1 MCNPLHNLQ
10 FVPPPDYNAG
20 MAPYCKSNLPRAV
33 RALSVSALIGICSP
47 VHGIRWTD
55 FRQKTATNAWS
66 LAGTTYSADRGLK
79 FAEVGAF
86 AQRADFGGP
95 VTSVVVVTYCSGT
108 RLEEPFTVAA
118 GASPGALVDREPP
131 IAYVY
136 TKYAT
141 NVFDFAAG
149 EDVRAVRVRSN
160 AETEVKGNY
169 YLTAVGV
176 GWEGEA
182 SQPDPPSAEDAPPVE
197 TLLEDAETM
206 WRVSD
211 FTGGTMREDFA
222 WTTNVAKATPWTNGV
237 TIAGFHAL
245 KNGVALTRIGK
256 DSGRA
261 TSAGLYA
268 SRSADPGGP
277 WSLSMLGSSANDIA
291 LELRVLNDRIES
303 LDGAHVAFDAY
314 QWTFPES
321 PSRTMSFAWAVTR
334 TPVRPAEA
342 AWRVDGEAGFAS
354 LAAPTGKASF
364 AVSSR
369 VSQTRGT
376 PVPGGGVLWLRWLV
390 PRGAA
395 CPMLGVGDVRLTLAF
410 RRATAIFVR

>member
-1 MCNPLHNLQ
+1 MSVAIAIC
-10 FVPPPDYNAG
+10 
-20 MAPYCKSNLPRAV
+20 
-33 RALSVSALIGICSP
+33 LSA
-47 VHGIRWTD
+47 HAIRWTD
-55 FRQKTATNAWS
+55 FRDKASTNGWC
-66 LAGTTYSADRGLK
+66 LTGTTYSADRGLK

-108 RLEEPFTVAA
+108 RLDEPFTVAA
-118 GASPGALVDREPP
+118 GASPDALVDREPP

-141 NVFDFAAG
+141 NVFTFAAG
-149 EDVRAVRVRSN
+149 EGVRAVRVRSN

-169 YLTAVGV
+169 YLTAVGI

-182 SQPDPPSAEDAPPVE
+182 SQPDPPSAEDAPPTE
-197 TLLEDAETM
+197 TPLEDVETM
-206 WRVSD
+206 WRISD
-211 FTGGTMREDFA
+211 FTGGSMREDFA

-237 TIAGFHAL
+237 TVAGFHAL

-268 SRSADPGGP
+268 SRSSDSGGP
-277 WSLSMLGSSANDIA
+277 WSLSMLGSSGNDIA
-291 LELRVLNDRIES
+291 LELRVLNDRIEP
-303 LDGAHVAFDAY
+303 LDGAQVAFDAC

-321 PSRTMSFAWAVTR
+321 ASRTMSFAWAVTR
-334 TPVRPAEA
+334 TPAHPAET
-342 AWRVDGEAGFAS
+342 AWRVDAEAGFAS

-364 AVSSR
+364 AVSPRTSAI
-369 VSQTRGT
+369 RGI
-376 PVPGGGVLWLRWLV
+376 PVPGGGVLWLRWFV

-395 CPMLGVGDVRLTLAF
+395 CPMLGVGDVRLSLAF
-410 RRATAIFVR
+410 RGATAIFVR